1 MDSKTAGRQDG
12 RTPGRL
18 DGKVG
23 PSDHPTIRPS
33 GTTPHVVIVGGGFAG
48 LYAARAFGG
57 SKIRVTIVDQRNYHL
72 FQPMLYQVAGA
83 ALNPA
88 DIAVPIRAA
97 VRKEENVE
105 VYMGTVVGVD
115 KANQTIKLADGSS
128 MTYDYLLLCPG
139 VESSYYGKDAYWSP
153 LAPGLK
159 TIDDALVVRQ
169 RVLLAFELAEKE
181 PDAARRHAHL
191 TFVVVGG
198 GPTGVEMAATIAEL
212 RRFTLARDFRHI
224 DPREAT
230 VMLLEGGPRILPTY
244 PEDLSAKAKARL
256 RDLGVEVRENMLVN
270 EIKPGHVCA
279 GGWTIP
285 THTVVWSAGMR
296 AVPLLKALD
305 VPLDRMGRVIVE
317 QDCSIPG
324 SPNVFVLGDAAH
336 FDDPKLGVLPGVAQT
351 AMQMGRYVARLIKA
365 EVKGDTNR
373 KPFRYFDKGQ
383 LAVIGRGQ
391 AVADIWK
398 LHFGGFIA
406 WLIWAFIH
414 IAFLIGFRNRVL
426 VMLTWAWSYFNYE
439 RGSRLITEQTGEFV
453 APEAREAMKGE
464 LQGAERQ
471 GAEGRVK
478 GAVGRAA
485 S

>member
-1 MDSKTAGRQDG
+1 MDA
-12 RTPGRL
+12 
-18 DGKVG
+18 
-23 PSDHPTIRPS
+23 
-33 GTTPHVVIVGGGFAG
+33 TPHVIIVGGGFAG

-57 SKIRVTIVDQRNYHL
+57 SKIRVTVVDQRNYHL

-88 DIAVPIRAA
+88 DIAVPIRATL
-97 VRKEENVE
+97 RHEENIE
-105 VYMGTVVGVD
+105 VYMGSVTGVD
-115 KANQTIKLADGSS
+115 KAAHAIQLADGSS
-128 MTYDYLLLCPG
+128 MSYDYLILCPG
-139 VESSYYGKDAYWSP
+139 VETSYYGKDREWAP

-159 TIDDALVVRQ
+159 DIDEALVIRQ

-198 GPTGVEMAATIAEL
+198 GPTGVEVAATIAEL
-212 RRFTLARDFRHI
+212 RRYTLARDFRHI

-270 EIKPGHVCA
+270 EIRPGHVSA
-279 GGWTIP
+279 AGWTIP

-296 AVPLLKALD
+296 AVPLLRSLD

-324 SPNVFVLGDAAH
+324 NPDIFVLGDASH
-336 FDDPKLGVLPGVAQT
+336 FDDPRLGVLPGVAQT
-351 AMQMGRYVARLIKA
+351 AMQMGRYVARLIRA
-365 EVKGDTNR
+365 EVKGEKTR

-398 LHFGGFIA
+398 LHFGGFVA

-426 VMLTWAWSYFNYE
+426 VMLQWAWSYFNYE
-439 RGSRLITEQTGEFV
+439 RGARLITEQTGEFV
-453 APEAREAMKGE
+453 APEVRRE
-464 LQGAERQ
+464 QHGAERQ
-471 GAEGRVK
+471 SAEMQGAGGRV
-478 GAVGRAA
+478 A